1 MDSESSNFTRKLYH
15 FFLFLMALMIEMF
28 HALKRALKLGI
39 FYQRNEVIKAV
50 GERQLLE
57 KKLPRVIAVIPHITS
72 VEEAQ
77 DRDKA
82 QAKIEKLKTT
92 IDGLIS
98 SFAHCQLTIVLKTI
112 AGRQITAYLPEY
124 QIACIQVHEEIDID
138 PMFIGFRCQDEL
150 IKRVNDFDWFIFL
163 EDDIIL
169 QDSFLL
175 EKLGR
180 FNAKVGLERDVLLP
194 NRYELWEATK
204 RYIDL
209 TIIQEM
215 AWSKLSTLELD
226 GVKFAECVNSHSGFF
241 CLSQNQIKL
250 WIESGR
256 EWKYKDLGFGGPR
269 ECSATMSLLE
279 CFSLYKPHPENLNF
293 LEVRHYDT
301 KYSQLYPELAPDY
314 IFSPIKTLSETN

>member
-1 MDSESSNFTRKLYH
+1 MDLEQSKPQRKIYN
-15 FFLFLMALMIEMF
+15 FFLFLMAFMIEMF
-28 HALKRALKLGI
+28 HSLKRALKLGI
-39 FYQRNEVIKAV
+39 FYQKNEVIKAV
-50 GERQLLE
+50 GECQSVE
-57 KKLPRVIAVIPHITS
+57 KTPPRVIAVIPHITS

-82 QAKIEKLKTT
+82 QAKIDKLKTT
-92 IDGLIS
+92 IDGLIA
-98 SFAHCQLTIVLKTI
+98 SFAHCQLTIVLKTV

-124 QIACIQVHEEIDID
+124 QISCIQVHEEIDID

-150 IKRVNDFDWFIFL
+150 IKSVDDFDWFIFL

-175 EKLGR
+175 EKLTR

-209 TIIQEM
+209 TIIKEM

-226 GVKFAECVNSHSGFF
+226 GVKFAQCVNSHSGFF
-241 CLSQNQIKL
+241 CLSQTQIKR

-256 EWKYKDLGFGGPR
+256 DWKYQDLGFGGPR

-279 CFSLYKPHPENLNF
+279 CFSLYKPHLENLNF

-301 KYSQLYPELAPDY
+301 KYSQLYPEQSPDY
-314 IFSPIKTLSETN
+314 IFSPVKSLSKTN